1 MSPTRSKQRLM
12 PTPGQVTLYQFA
24 DEPVINT
31 WKAIYPGLFK
41 PRNEMPTDV
50 RDQVQY
56 PPSLM
61 SIQFN
66 KIYPYYHQ
74 RDALTFYAGEDL
86 LDDADEVIGRILAGS
101 GAQIT
106 FSQALYY
113 WIAEAGDDL
122 PDAKSKVQFALTKN
136 YTPQDPLNLR
146 AVATVYQTGE
156 DYGRLSV
163 LKIPKGEF
171 YLGPEQADA
180 AIDQDPF
187 VAQEIGLWNR
197 LGVQVIRGRT
207 SLLLVKGEA
216 IYVEPVFIRSR
227 QNPVPQLQRVIVVFR
242 GKVHMGR
249 TIQEA
254 LKFAI
259 EGGRLKTFS
268 ETGDGELVTK
278 VISGQEPKAK

>member
-1 MSPTRSKQRLM
+1 M
-12 PTPGQVTLYQFA
+12 
-24 DEPVINT
+24 
-31 WKAIYPGLFK
+31 
-41 PRNEMPTDV
+41 
-50 RDQVQY
+50 
-56 PPSLM
+56 
-61 SIQFN
+61 
-66 KIYPYYHQ
+66 
-74 RDALTFYAGEDL
+74 
-86 LDDADEVIGRILAGS
+86 
-101 GAQIT
+101 
-106 FSQALYY
+106 
-113 WIAEAGDDL
+113 
-122 PDAKSKVQFALTKN
+122 QFALSKN

-146 AVATVYQTGE
+146 AIATVYQTGE

-163 LKIPKGEF
+163 LKVPKGEF

-216 IYVEPVFIRSR
+216 LYVEPVFIRSR

-242 GKVHMGR
+242 NKVHMGR

-259 EGGRLKTFS
+259 EGGRLKTF
-268 ETGDGELVTK
+268 TDDGSNEPIAK
-278 VISGQEPKAK
+278 VISGQETKSQ